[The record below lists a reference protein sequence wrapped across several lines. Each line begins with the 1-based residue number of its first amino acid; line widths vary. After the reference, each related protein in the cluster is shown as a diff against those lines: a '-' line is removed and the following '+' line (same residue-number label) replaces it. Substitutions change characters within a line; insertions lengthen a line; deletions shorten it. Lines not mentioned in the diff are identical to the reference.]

1 MTQSSFREKN
11 SPRSETVVFSCFPFP
26 HFLASQTEHKKE
38 RERERERER
47 EKKKKTHAHARNSKT
62 RTITIITEADQI
74 AKTKNKIITV
84 Q

>member
-38 RERERERER
+38 REREKK
-47 EKKKKTHAHARNSKT
+47 KKKKTHAHARNSKT

>member
-38 RERERERER
+38 RERERK
-47 EKKKKTHAHARNSKT
+47 KKKKTHAHARNSKT